1 MANRR
6 PKKKQ
11 ERKVTTTALSHNLH
25 ARVDAWRKTVASDF
39 GPPSLRAAVEALVVA
54 GLEAKGAP

>member
-1 MANRR
+1 M
-6 PKKKQ
+6 
-11 ERKVTTTALSHNLH
+11 TTTALSHNLH